1 MEEGNQG
8 NGKFIKRERDEV
20 FSKVV
25 RAGKRTY
32 FFDVKMSRSS
42 DLYITITESMKRST
56 RDGRFFYEK
65 HKIFLYRE
73 DFENFV
79 DGLSAMLEY
88 VEAQPENK
96 KIIKTTRM
104 DYQQAEE
111 TERVE
116 ENEPAASYNEIEDEM
131 AESYSSIDFEDLEEK
146 R

>member
-1 MEEGNQG
+1 MEEGNQRI
-8 NGKFIKRERDEV
+8 GKFVKRDRDEV

-88 VEAQPENK
+88 VESQPENHK
-96 KIIKTTRM
+96 VIKTSQSESLNE
-104 DYQQAEE
+104 DEHFEE
-111 TERVE
+111 HE
-116 ENEPAASYNEIEDEM
+116 EGESFSEMENEM

>member
-1 MEEGNQG
+1 MEEGNQRNG
-8 NGKFIKRERDEV
+8 NFIKKDRDEV

-73 DFENFV
+73 DFESFV

-88 VEAQPENK
+88 VEAHPENHRV
-96 KIIKTTRM
+96 IRSPRI
-104 DYQQAEE
+104 DAIEE
-111 TERVE
+111 ESEHLSNEESTESF
-116 ENEPAASYNEIEDEM
+116 NELDGEM
-131 AESYSSIDFEDLEEK
+131 AESYSSIDFEDLEDK